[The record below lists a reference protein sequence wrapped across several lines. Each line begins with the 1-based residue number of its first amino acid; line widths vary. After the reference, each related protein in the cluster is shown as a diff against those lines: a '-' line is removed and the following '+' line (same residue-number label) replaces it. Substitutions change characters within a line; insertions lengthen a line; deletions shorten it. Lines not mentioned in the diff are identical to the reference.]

1 MTPRDTGRTASP
13 TRNARSLRDTAH
25 AWAGALSL
33 ALLLALPPP
42 VLAQPALPSDW
53 AAALNA
59 RDAARLGA
67 LARDAGGR
75 LPRGRYGMTPL
86 HTAAAVD
93 CLPCVD
99 ALLAAGASPALRR
112 DDGGTPLHRAPAAV
126 RQRLIAAG
134 ADVTVRDDLG
144 RTPLMTSVE
153 PGPDLLLAGVDSVDR
168 HGFTALHWAALA
180 GAHDS
185 VAWLLAQGADPR
197 LRSTARYE
205 HREGVLAAEFDPV
218 IPFDPGQRALDLARF
233 QYDRTK
239 WATSR
244 YTRTKEMLD
253 AATPADP
260 GGWLRGLI
268 GR

>member
-1 MTPRDTGRTASP
+1 MKTAPGRP
-13 TRNARSLRDTAH
+13 
-25 AWAGALSL
+25 GATLVR
-33 ALLLALPPP
+33 ALCLLAAPL
-42 VLAQPALPSDW
+42 VACAQTAAPALPQAW
-53 AAALNA
+53 AAALDA

-67 LARDAGGR
+67 LARDAGGQ
-75 LPRGRYGMTPL
+75 LPRGRHGMTPL

-99 ALLAAGASPALRR
+99 AMLAVGVSPALRR
-112 DDGGTPLHRAPAAV
+112 DDGGTPLHRASVGA

-134 ADVTVRDDLG
+134 ADVAARDALG
-144 RTPLMTSVE
+144 RTPLMTSAE
-153 PGPDLLLAGVDSVDR
+153 PGPELLAAGIDTVDR
-168 HGFTALHWAALA
+168 YGFTALHWAALA
-180 GAHDS
+180 GAHDK
-185 VAWLLAQGADPR
+185 VAWLLAQGANPR

-244 YTRTKEMLD
+244 YTRTKELLD